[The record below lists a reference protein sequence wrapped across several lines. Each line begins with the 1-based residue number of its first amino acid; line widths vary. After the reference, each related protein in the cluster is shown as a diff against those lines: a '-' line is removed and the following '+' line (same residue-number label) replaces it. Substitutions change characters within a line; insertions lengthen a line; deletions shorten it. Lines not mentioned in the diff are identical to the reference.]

1 MDTDGVSATKTKTER
16 ERKNSMNIVI
26 PPEAGDMAAEL
37 YEKINK
43 LVTPVNLAKSDGLE
57 LPEPTG
63 IRFGYIDD
71 GYMDEVQSMEARKQ
85 VIDMA
90 FTAIYDD
97 LLTTN
102 HTHIFWRLAPTWSW
116 AYDAAW
122 NKVYLRARYT
132 LFTPKEKKE
141 EA

>member
-1 MDTDGVSATKTKTER
+1 
-16 ERKNSMNIVI
+16 MNNVI
-26 PPEAGDMAAEL
+26 PPEARDMAAEL
-37 YEKINK
+37 YEKVNK

-85 VIDMA
+85 VIDSA

-97 LLTTN
+97 LLITN

-116 AYDAAW
+116 AHDAAYD
-122 NKVYLRARYT
+122 KVYLRARYT